1 MLERHNEFLSQQRHR
16 TGIVILDSVK
26 ATQDQNLRY
35 FQNYLRNFSEHLD
48 ARRIVEGTLFLPSH
62 TCNLLQVADVCGNV
76 LYREIPGEMQRIDKR
91 IVAQKTWP

>member
-1 MLERHNEFLSQQRHR
+1 
-16 TGIVILDSVK
+16 VILDSVK